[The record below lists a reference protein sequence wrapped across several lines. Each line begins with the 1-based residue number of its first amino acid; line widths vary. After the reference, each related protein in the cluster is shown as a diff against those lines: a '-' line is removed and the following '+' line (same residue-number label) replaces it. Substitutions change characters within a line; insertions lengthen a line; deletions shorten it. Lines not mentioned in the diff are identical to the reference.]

1 MGIFDLFKKSSA
13 NRRQYLRLKSY
24 CLIKYAKL
32 QDNNSEIGKTA
43 NIKNISE
50 GGLLFTVYDPLPV
63 SSVIKLAINLPEH
76 PNGIEVYA
84 KVIRCTKVS
93 ENESIYHVAVNFVD
107 LSENIRGLIVKH
119 IDSAV
124 NDDHGKKLIEK
135 SSPWKLWRRK
145 KMKILPGSGGA
156 FFTEKKQ

>member
-1 MGIFDLFKKSSA
+1 MRLFAWFNKKQSI

-32 QDNNSEIGKTA
+32 QENNQEAGKTA

-50 GGLLFTVYDPLPV
+50 GGLLFTAYNPLPV
-63 SSVIKLAINLPEH
+63 SSVIKLAISLPEQ

-93 ENESIYHVAVNFVD
+93 DSESVYHVAVNFID
-107 LSENIRGLIVKH
+107 LSENIRKLITGH
-119 IDSAV
+119 IDSV
-124 NDDHGKKLIEK
+124 VSDGQGKKLVEK
-135 SSPWKLWRRK
+135 SSPWKFWRRK

-156 FFTEKKQ
+156 FFTEK